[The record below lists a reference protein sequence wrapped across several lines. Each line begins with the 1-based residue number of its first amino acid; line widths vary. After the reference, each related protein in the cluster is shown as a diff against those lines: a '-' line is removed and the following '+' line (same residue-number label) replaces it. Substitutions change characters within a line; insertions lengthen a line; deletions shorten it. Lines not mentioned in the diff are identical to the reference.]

1 VANFVVLIV
10 GWGMALRRKAGVWFV
25 VLVVIVVIIALIPET
40 IQSSLRSMVTE
51 WVEHYS
57 DAIADNNL
65 DDAEADSEDK
75 DKPIEPLTVLIDE
88 ELSGYAGIE
97 TMVLATSSYFPESK
111 ALARVVDIRPLVA
124 LKARYNQAVSALNV
138 AKVTERSAAQELKRL
153 NTLAKGVGSV
163 ATKKVTYARGIWREA
178 NATLQGLAFEVQAV
192 KEAALQSWGATLSEW
207 VFAKDSEQ
215 WQRLLSHQD
224 SILLVLLPIDV
235 SLAPDISFIRVA
247 RNGMHKQGRK
257 AYLVSPAVAT
267 GALSQGESYYF
278 KITTGRLRTGMRLD
292 AWIPTSN
299 VPIEG
304 LFVPDKAMVWYDG
317 HPWVYVEKE
326 QGVYQR
332 RSIENGMPTTGG
344 VFVEASS
351 DDNMQASLAE
361 GEKLVIQ
368 GTQMLLSE
376 EFKWQILDEDDD
388 D

>member
-1 VANFVVLIV
+1 
-10 GWGMALRRKAGVWFV
+10 MALRRKAGVWFF
-25 VLVVIVVIIALIPET
+25 VLIVIAVIIALTPET
-40 IQSSLRSMVTE
+40 IQSSLRSTITE
-51 WVEHYS
+51 WVDSYS

-65 DDAEADSEDK
+65 DDAEADNEDK
-75 DKPIEPLTVLIDE
+75 DKSIEPLTVLVDE

-97 TMVLATSSYFPESK
+97 TMVLATSRYFPESK

-163 ATKKVTYARGIWREA
+163 ATKKVNYARAVWREA
-178 NATLQGLAFEVQAV
+178 NALLQGLAFDVQAV
-192 KEAALQSWGATLSEW
+192 KDEALQSWGATLSEW

-224 SILLVLLPIDV
+224 SLLLVMLPVDV
-235 SLAPDISFIRVA
+235 SLASDISFIRVA
-247 RNGMHKQGRK
+247 RDGAHKQGRK
-257 AYLVSPAVAT
+257 AYFVSPAVVT
-267 GALSQGESYYF
+267 GVLTQGESYFF
-278 KITTGRLRTGMRLD
+278 KIATGRLRTGMRLD
-292 AWIPTSN
+292 AWIPISN

-304 LFVPDKAMVWYDG
+304 LFIPDKAMVWYDG
-317 HPWVYVEKE
+317 HPWVYVEQEK
-326 QGVYQR
+326 GRYQR

-351 DDNMQASLAE
+351 VNTLQTNLAA
-361 GEKLVIQ
+361 GEKLVMQ
-368 GTQMLLSE
+368 GAQMLLSE